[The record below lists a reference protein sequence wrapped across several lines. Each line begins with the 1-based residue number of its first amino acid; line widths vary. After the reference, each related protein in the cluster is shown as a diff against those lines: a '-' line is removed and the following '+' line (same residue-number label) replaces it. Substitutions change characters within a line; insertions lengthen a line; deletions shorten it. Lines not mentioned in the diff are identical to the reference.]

1 MLNRQLSV
9 KEVEIRE
16 TLIRVLGKALP
27 SLEQDE
33 RVIVKRCILRMK
45 SEIAETV
52 KRKEEYARRKAEQIS
67 KFSPHC
73 YCASPVVRHRKDQ

>member
-16 TLIRVLGKALP
+16 TLIRALERTLP
-27 SLEQDE
+27 SLEQNE

-45 SEIAETV
+45 SEIAETDRR
-52 KRKEEYARRKAEQIS
+52 RKEYESRKANQIR
-67 KFSPHC
+67 KFHSHHC
-73 YCASPVVRHRKDQ
+73 HTEKPSG